1 MVTPHLLSP
10 PAMRSWLFHSLPT
23 NVRLADH
30 CTSSITATSNT
41 MPFNKHSVFSG
52 ASLVSQTVKN
62 PPAIPET
69 RVQSLGWEDPLEEG
83 MVTHSSNLAWRIP
96 GQRRLVGY
104 SPWGRKESDMTKQ
117 LSTHIHIYKYSWLI
131 HLVVGQKATQHC
143 KAIVP

>member
-117 LSTHIHIYKYSWLI
+117 LSTLYF
-131 HLVVGQKATQHC
+131 
-143 KAIVP
+143 AIS